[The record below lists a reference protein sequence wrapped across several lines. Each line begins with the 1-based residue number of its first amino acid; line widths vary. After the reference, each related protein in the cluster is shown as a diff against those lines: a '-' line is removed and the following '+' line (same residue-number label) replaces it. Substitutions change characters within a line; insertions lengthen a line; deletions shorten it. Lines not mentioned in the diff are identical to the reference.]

1 MNQTGKRTA
10 NRRPYIHR
18 FLYYSKMET
27 HYKGRPL
34 CIQKNTVYMNPK
46 KTRKQD
52 YLRGFVVFMGI
63 ESTQLPA
70 IHLPPKRKESSG
82 GLR

>member
-1 MNQTGKRTA
+1 
-10 NRRPYIHR
+10 
-18 FLYYSKMET
+18 
-27 HYKGRPL
+27 
-34 CIQKNTVYMNPK
+34 MNPK

-70 IHLPPKRKESSG
+70 IHLPPKTKESSG